1 MTLLELTDAIEDL
14 ALSSPIIHYA
24 DSGADVYDL
33 NNRTVVDYP
42 AVYIMPDGVHTIT
55 QNTTQYHL
63 TIFYIDRLV
72 ADKTNAEQIFST
84 GIRVL
89 SNLVR
94 GIRDIDGV
102 LTIGDT
108 ATIQNFINTEQEKL
122 SDMCAGAY
130 IITTVTVSNDSA
142 CYIE

>member
-42 AVYIMPDGVHTIT
+42 AVYIMPDGVHTVGK
-55 QNTTQYHL
+55 NTTQYHL
-63 TIFYIDRLV
+63 TIFYIDRQT
-72 ADKTNAEQIFST
+72 ADNTNTEQVFST
-84 GIRVL
+84 GIREL

-94 GIRDIDGV
+94 GIRDIEGV
-102 LTIGDT
+102 LAISDT
-108 ATIQNFINTEQEKL
+108 ASVQNFINTEQEKL
-122 SDMCAGAY
+122 SDVCAGAY

-142 CYIE
+142 CYI

>member
-42 AVYIMPDGVHTIT
+42 AVYIMPDGVHTVGK
-55 QNTTQYHL
+55 NTTQYHL
-63 TIFYIDRLV
+63 TIFYIDRQT
-72 ADKTNAEQIFST
+72 ADNTNTEQVFST
-84 GIRVL
+84 GIREL

-94 GIRDIDGV
+94 GIRDIEGV
-102 LTIGDT
+102 LAISDT
-108 ATIQNFINTEQEKL
+108 ASVQNFINTEQEKL
-122 SDMCAGAY
+122 SDVCAGAY
-130 IITTVTVSNDSA
+130 IITTVIVSNDSA
-142 CYIE
+142 CYI

>member
-14 ALSSPIIHYA
+14 ALSSPLIHYA

-84 GIRVL
+84 GIQVL

-94 GIRDIDGV
+94 GIREIDGV
-102 LTIGDT
+102 LSTGDT
-108 ATIQNFINTEQEKL
+108 VSIQNFINTEQEKL
-122 SDMCAGAY
+122 CDVCAGAY
-130 IITTVTVSNDSA
+130 AIANVTVANDST
-142 CYIE
+142 CNLL